1 MHTCWLTQ
9 IGCSSK
15 TANHVAATQYIKH
28 AGIVETFSFLLN
40 QTLE

>member
-15 TANHVAATQYIKH
+15 TANHVAATQYIKACRH
-28 AGIVETFSFLLN
+28 CGDVQFFYSTKL
-40 QTLE
+40 